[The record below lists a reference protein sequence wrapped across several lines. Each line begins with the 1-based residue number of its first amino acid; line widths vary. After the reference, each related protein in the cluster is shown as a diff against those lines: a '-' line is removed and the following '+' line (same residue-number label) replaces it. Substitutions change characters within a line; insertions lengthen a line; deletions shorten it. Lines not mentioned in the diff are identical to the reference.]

1 MLDIGDKILSDNE
14 HKAIEAFKE
23 RIVNRFKFAE
33 VVLFG
38 SKARGNYDNDSDI
51 DILVLLNEESNTSIE
66 EEIFDIGFD
75 IEIKYDVILGILVH
89 SKVFWNS
96 KGSLMPIHQEI
107 KRDGIQI

>member
-1 MLDIGDKILSDNE
+1 MVKILSANE
-14 HKAIEAFKE
+14 NKAIKEFKE
-23 RIVNRFKFAE
+23 KIINRFKFAE

-51 DILVLLNEESNTSIE
+51 DVLVLLSEESNICIE

-75 IEIKYDVILGILVH
+75 IEIKYDVVLGILVH

-107 KRDGIQI
+107 ERDGIQI